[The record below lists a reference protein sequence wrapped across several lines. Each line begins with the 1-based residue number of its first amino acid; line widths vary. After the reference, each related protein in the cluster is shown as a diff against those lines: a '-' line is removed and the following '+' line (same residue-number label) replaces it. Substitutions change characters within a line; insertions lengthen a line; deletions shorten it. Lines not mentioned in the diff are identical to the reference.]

1 MGSHPYE
8 SVREPNLDQWESI
21 TTEKTRN
28 QNCKFTFGSV
38 LEATAPSEN
47 PIFRIE
53 DEDLSR

>member
-47 PIFRIE
+47 PIFRIK
-53 DEDLSR
+53 DED